1 MSYHGEREMI
11 DEKKVYKH
19 ICQTLGKVDM
29 VYVLTP
35 FKQKPL
41 TAATRP
47 QLSFFK
53 RFALNRK
60 RNYQDWRHNNRK
72 TAAVIIF
79 LSYTIIIT
87 IGFHLVALLF
97 LLPMIVKQCFER
109 SF

>member
-1 MSYHGEREMI
+1 MSKYGERPMV
-11 DEKKVYKH
+11 DERKVYKEL
-19 ICQTLGKVDM
+19 CDRMGKVDM

-53 RFALNRK
+53 RFAINR
-60 RNYQDWRHNNRK
+60 RRSAQDWCHDHRR
-72 TAAVIIF
+72 TANVLLFFRNLILIV
-79 LSYTIIIT
+79 

-97 LLPMIVKQCFER
+97 LFPMIVRQCAE
-109 SF
+109 

>member
-1 MSYHGEREMI
+1 MSYHGERAMV
-11 DEKKVYKH
+11 DEKKVYKEL
-19 ICQTLGKVDM
+19 CDRMGKVDM

-79 LSYTIIIT
+79 FIYTIIIT